1 MLLLLA
7 CTNGSGVVLVDDST
21 PPDVQDSP
29 TDTSPDSPVDTEPVD
44 TGPFPVA
51 EAGATPQAGDPPLKV
66 EFSARGSTTP
76 TPGMEGSW
84 ILSDGTELPGLD
96 PEHIF
101 EASGAYTATLTIRDD
116 LGRESTDTV
125 PVWVRSETCP
135 TTGPPEVLGTLIDP
149 DLDEVSGLA
158 VSRLNPGVLWVHNDA
173 GDTER
178 VFALGTDGA
187 VLGRYTLDV
196 AHRDWEDMALAEIDG
211 VWHLVVGDIG
221 DNARAREEIRV
232 YLVPEPAV
240 TPGQE
245 PVDVD
250 LTAVTL
256 TLTYP
261 ELEAHDAESLAVDPR
276 TGDVLVIT
284 KNGTGPARV
293 YAKPAP
299 HIAGTSEL
307 VLVHALDFSTA
318 PLAGSATTAADV
330 SPDGTRLLIRTYSTR
345 GFLWQI
351 GPEQSL
357 ADALAGIPCE
367 IELPDEVQSETV
379 AWDPSGDYV
388 WTISERVGVD
398 VNRTPVLPAQ

>member
-7 CTNGSGVVLVDDST
+7 CTGGPGVVLVDDSQ
-21 PPDVQDSP
+21 PDVQDSP

-51 EAGATPQAGDPPLKV
+51 VAGATPQAGDPPLKV
-66 EFSARGSTTP
+66 EFSARGSTSP
-76 TPGMEGSW
+76 TEGMAGSW
-84 ILSDGTELPGLD
+84 VLSDGTELEGLD
-96 PEHIF
+96 PEHVF
-101 EASGAYTATLTIRDD
+101 AASGAYTATLTISDD
-116 LGRESTDTV
+116 LGHDATDTV
-125 PVWVRSETCP
+125 PIWVRSETCP
-135 TTGPPEVLGTLIDP
+135 TTGTPEIMGTLVDD

-178 VFALGTDGA
+178 VYALGTDGG

-196 AHRDWEDMALAEIDG
+196 PHRDWEDMALAQIDG

-221 DNARAREEIRV
+221 DNARTRESVRV
-232 YLVPEPAV
+232 YLVPEPTV

-245 PVDVD
+245 PVDAD
-250 LTAVTL
+250 LAAVTL

-261 ELEAHDAESLAVDPR
+261 ELESQDAESLAIDPR
-276 TGDVLVIT
+276 TGDVLVVT

-293 YAKPAP
+293 YAKSAP
-299 HIAGTSEL
+299 HVAGTSEL
-307 VLVHALDFSTA
+307 VLVHELDFSAA

-351 GPEQSL
+351 GAEETL
-357 ADALAGIPCE
+357 AQALQGIPCE
-367 IELPDEVQSETV
+367 LELPEEVQSETV
-379 AWDPSGDYV
+379 AWDPSGAYL
-388 WTISERVGVD
+388 WTISERTGVD
-398 VNRTPVLPAQ
+398 VNRTPVVDAE